1 MLADIHVGEGH
12 LGDSLVHQ
20 IASSGLSLSDRCWAP
35 CLWWRTGSGS
45 RLSVLVEALT
55 LILRSEQPAERG
67 ELGKALPVT
76 SDSYVEG
83 LRVQL

>member
-1 MLADIHVGEGH
+1 MLADICGREGH
-12 LGDSLVHQ
+12 LGDNLVHQ
-20 IASSGLSLSDRCWAP
+20 IASSRLSLSERCQAL
-35 CLWWRTGSGS
+35 CVSWRMGS

-83 LRVQL
+83 LGVQL